1 VANGSLR
8 VCSLEK
14 SNGSAIIWIAKKVI
28 DPLEEHVKRAPANP
42 ITQTIEKV
50 IIEIQDLANDLDSIN
65 TDKLAS
71 DLRDLE
77 SKISALRS
85 FLVDHIVR
93 KA

>member
-1 VANGSLR
+1 M
-8 VCSLEK
+8 
-14 SNGSAIIWIAKKVI
+14 
-28 DPLEEHVKRAPANP
+28 KRSPATHLVN
-42 ITQTIEKV
+42 KA
-50 IIEIQDLANDLDSIN
+50 IIEIQTLAGSLDSIN

>member
-1 VANGSLR
+1 M
-8 VCSLEK
+8 
-14 SNGSAIIWIAKKVI
+14 
-28 DPLEEHVKRAPANP
+28 KRSPATHLVN
-42 ITQTIEKV
+42 KA
-50 IIEIQDLANDLDSIN
+50 IIEIQTLASSLDSIN

-85 FLVDHIVR
+85 FLLDHIVR